1 MNYYTLYNCSIGNL
15 ILKSDGEYLISIDIQ
30 SSKNFISNNENYV
43 LKDNL
48 PIFYN
53 TKNWIHNYFL
63 GLKPNPKD
71 LKLKLVGSE
80 FSKQI
85 WQILLNIPYGETMS
99 YKQIA
104 QIIAKEKGLNN
115 MSYRAVG
122 NAVGHNPIPIIVPC
136 HRVIS
141 HNGKIGGYAY
151 GIKIKKFLLTL
162 ENIQYKD

>member
-15 ILKSDGEYLISIDIQ
+15 ILKSDGEYLISIDMQ

-80 FSKQI
+80 FKKQV
-85 WQILLNIPYGETMS
+85 WQILIDIPYGETMS

-104 QIIAKEKGLNN
+104 QIMAKEKGLNN